1 MKSTILT
8 ATLLALLGALAVSC
22 QKENLAEPS
31 ASA

>member
-1 MKSTILT
+1 MKKLIIP
-8 ATLLALLGALAVSC
+8 ATLLAMITLTTVSC

>member
-1 MKSTILT
+1 MKKVLITVALF
-8 ATLLALLGALAVSC
+8 ALLGTVTVSC

>member
-1 MKSTILT
+1 MKKAIIKV
-8 ATLLALLGALAVSC
+8 AILALLGTVAVCC

>member
-1 MKSTILT
+1 MKKTIIKV
-8 ATLLALLGALAVSC
+8 AILALLGAFAVSC